1 MELSYKELRKR
12 EVINV
17 SDGQSFG
24 RIVDLTLDFPKGV
37 LVGISVPARR
47 RSGLFSLFDRSTFY
61 IDESKILK
69 IGSDVILV
77 DINCKNACMPNVN
90 VNARQDKKPPV
101 PPPPCVP
108 PCVPPC
114 APQRPAKGHDG
125 NFEGG
130 KIFDARFDS
139 DGDEY

>member
-47 RSGLFSLFDRSTFY
+47 RSGLFSIFDRSTFY
-61 IDESKILK
+61 IEESKILK

-90 VNARQDKKPPV
+90 VNAKQGKKPSV
-101 PPPPCVP
+101 PPPCPPHHPPQCPP
-108 PCVPPC
+108 PCPP
-114 APQRPAKGHDG
+114 KGLDNG
-125 NFEGG
+125 FDGG
-130 KIFDARFDS
+130 KIFDSRFDS